1 MVLSKSDALQ
11 IDATVIIGIL
21 ILLSIT
27 TLTSSVFPQGS
38 EQDCK
43 GESFLPDG
51 WDNPIFLVAWVI
63 GAFSVS
69 AFIEIAIILWVVLKN
84 RDKAEHLHW
93 EISKNANIPENAAP
107 SSLIAMIVGF
117 GWMVITVMIFATD
130 AYFKMISC

>member
-1 MVLSKSDALQ
+1 MVLTKSEALQ

-27 TLTSSVFPQGS
+27 TLATSVFPQGT
-38 EQDCK
+38 EQNCK
-43 GESFLPDG
+43 GDSFLPKG

-69 AFIEIAIILWVVLKN
+69 AFIEIAIILWVVWKN
-84 RDKAEHLHW
+84 RKQAEHLHW
-93 EISKNANIPENAAP
+93 EISENAKIPKNAAP

-117 GWMVITVMIFATD
+117 GWMVVTVMIFAMD
-130 AYFKMISC
+130 AYVKMISC